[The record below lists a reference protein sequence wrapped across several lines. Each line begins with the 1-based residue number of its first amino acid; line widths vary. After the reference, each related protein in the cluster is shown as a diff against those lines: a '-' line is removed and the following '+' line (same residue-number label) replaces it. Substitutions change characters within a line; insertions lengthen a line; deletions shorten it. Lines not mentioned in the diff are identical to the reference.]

1 MDVWIMFGDESA
13 PVFAGFEHR
22 HVFRVESGE
31 FEGGEADRTCAED
44 EDLITIGYLG
54 SMNSVA
60 ADGQRFNE
68 SELGKGEL
76 L

>member
-1 MDVWIMFGDESA
+1 MFGDESA
-13 PVFAGFEHR
+13 PVFAWFDHS

-31 FEGGEADRTCAED
+31 FEGGEADRTCAKD
-44 EDLITIGYLG
+44 EDLIATGYLG
-54 SMNSVA
+54 PMNGVA